1 VTELL
6 KRATISFCDLQ
17 QGLCDGANFPNT
29 KQIEELRDKLED
41 KLMAGQ
47 RWEEKAQGLLSARPR
62 PTLSKLHKLL
72 KDAERLGLSLP
83 TAPSVKSIMI
93 KAMDWGKTLSDIKLE
108 QSKGHYTSLKQLE
121 GILLKGKGEQ

>member
-1 VTELL
+1 
-6 KRATISFCDLQ
+6 
-17 QGLCDGANFPNT
+17 
-29 KQIEELRDKLED
+29 
-41 KLMAGQ
+41 MAGQ

-83 TAPSVKSIMI
+83 TAPSVKSIMV

-108 QSKGHYTSLKQLE
+108 QSKGHYTSVKQLE
-121 GILLKGKGEQ
+121 GLLLKGK